1 MKNKKVIIAIV
12 IVLVLV
18 VAGVAGVLIIK
29 PFDKEEEDKTEKT
42 NTAKAE
48 EKNDE
53 KDVEEDVDYEAI
65 LEKFLDACKSEED
78 MDKFVEDYVD
88 IKSLYVSSQVE
99 SPSEFNKEY
108 DKVKEKEYEDYIDN
122 VKEDYHD
129 FVAEDVELTLKK
141 VGNVT
146 KMSKVGIDIWSDVRF
161 TVDNDG
167 DTEKLAAIFC
177 KDKLVLVV
185 GEDEMEKLYDS
196 LKEQEDEADN
206 TTNSA
211 RSNTTNSTKDSDEN
225 VTNTSNKVSNK
236 TSNKTTSSSYFDDE
250 EE

>member
-18 VAGVAGVLIIK
+18 VAAVAGVLIFK

-42 NTAKAE
+42 NTAKTE
-48 EKNDE
+48 EKNDK

-88 IKSLYVSSQVE
+88 IKSLYVSNQVE
-99 SPSEFNKEY
+99 SPSEFNNEY
-108 DKVKEKEYEDYIDN
+108 DKVKEKEYEDYIDTA
-122 VKEDYHD
+122 KEDYHD

-141 VGNVT
+141 VGNVI
-146 KMSKVGIDIWSDVRF
+146 KMSEVGIDIWSDVRF

-185 GEDEMEKLYDS
+185 REDEMEKLYDS
-196 LKEQEDEADN
+196 IKEQEDEANN

-211 RSNTTNSTKDSDEN
+211 RSNTTKDSDEN

-236 TSNKTTSSSYFDDE
+236 TTSSSYFDDE

>member
-18 VAGVAGVLIIK
+18 VAAVAGVLIFK

-42 NTAKAE
+42 NTAKTE
-48 EKNDE
+48 EKND
-53 KDVEEDVDYEAI
+53 KKDVDYEAI

-88 IKSLYVSSQVE
+88 IKSLYVSNQVE

-108 DKVKEKEYEDYIDN
+108 DKVKEKEYEDYIDTA
-122 VKEDYHD
+122 KEDYHD

-141 VGNVT
+141 VGNVI
-146 KMSKVGIDIWSDVRF
+146 KMSEVGIDIWSDVRF

-185 GEDEMEKLYDS
+185 REDEMEKLYDS
-196 LKEQEDEADN
+196 IKEQEDEANN

-211 RSNTTNSTKDSDEN
+211 RSNTTKDSDEN

-236 TSNKTTSSSYFDDE
+236 TTSSSYFDDE

>member
-18 VAGVAGVLIIK
+18 VAAVAGVLIFK
-29 PFDKEEEDKTEKT
+29 PFDKEEKDKTEKT
-42 NTAKAE
+42 NTAKTE

-88 IKSLYVSSQVE
+88 IKSMYVADQVDGPSDFEDEYNKTKAKDYKDYTDTVKELY
-99 SPSEFNKEY
+99 SEFV
-108 DKVKEKEYEDYIDN
+108 D
-122 VKEDYHD
+122 
-129 FVAEDVELTLKK
+129 EDVELTLKK
-141 VGNVT
+141 VGKQT
-146 KMSKVGIDIWSDVRF
+146 KMTELGIDMWNDVRF

-167 DTEKLAAIFC
+167 ETEKLAAIFC
-177 KDKLVLVV
+177 GDKLVLVSD
-185 GEDEMEKLYDS
+185 EDSMEALYDS
-196 LKEQEDEADN
+196 LKEKEEDADN
-206 TTNSA
+206 TTN
-211 RSNTTNSTKDSDEN
+211 TTDDSDEN

-236 TSNKTTSSSYFDDE
+236 TTSSAYSDDE
-250 EE
+250 E